1 MKTPENELALP
12 ISNRLFAF
20 TSQSGIHV
28 FQSILSKQPRLN
40 CIPFISVFVC
50 LFLFLFCFFF
60 VDLSDEVVEKQKVY
74 VFFKAGDTCI
84 HRGATIQQRARRP
97 PRAIIGWLLRPRIV
111 DDLGPW
117 ELKITKSKMAR
128 GRQCRR
134 HGWFFSR
141 FSSILQGQQRLQADK
156 VLTTVEGIVLRS
168 FRNACGNDLPKIW

>member
-60 VDLSDEVVEKQKVY
+60 CRSQRRSRGKVESLCFFLSRRHMHPPGSY
-74 VFFKAGDTCI
+74 N
-84 HRGATIQQRARRP
+84 QQRARRP

-156 VLTTVEGIVLRS
+156 VLTTVEGIVSRS